1 MKKDD
6 KEEKGAGE
14 AKPATKGSEL
24 TDKQIA
30 FIREYML
37 DRNATQAAI
46 RAGYSAKT
54 ANRIGPQL
62 LVKTCIADEIRR
74 REAALE
80 VQSGITV
87 EAMLKMLVE
96 DYQFGRERVERV
108 RGDGDDVRFEEEAR
122 DPVFAMAA
130 AEKIMKAIGGY
141 EKDRRQQADMKMRI
155 VWGDDD
161 ESDDPV

>member
-6 KEEKGAGE
+6 KEEKGAAE
-14 AKPATKGSEL
+14 ADKKPRPL
-24 TDKQIA
+24 TDKQLA
-30 FIREYML
+30 FVREYML
-37 DRNATQAAI
+37 DRCATKAAI

-54 ANRIGPQL
+54 ASAMATAL
-62 LVKTCIADEIRR
+62 MKKSEVADEIRR

-108 RGDGDDVRFEEEAR
+108 RGDGDDVSFEEEAR

-161 ESDDPV
+161 ESDDSV

>member
-1 MKKDD
+1 MTKIKDV
-6 KEEKGAGE
+6 KSGADSG
-14 AKPATKGSEL
+14 KQKTRPL
-24 TDKQIA
+24 TDKQVA
-30 FIREYML
+30 FVREYML

-54 ANRIGPQL
+54 ASAMATAL
-62 LVKTCIADEIRR
+62 MKKTEVANEIRR

-80 VQSGITV
+80 IQSGITV
-87 EAMLKMLVE
+87 ESMLRMLVE

-108 RGDGDDVRFEEEAR
+108 RGDGDGASFETEAR

-155 VWGDDD
+155 VWGDGD
-161 ESDDPV
+161 ESDDSV

>member
-6 KEEKGAGE
+6 KEEKVAE
-14 AKPATKGSEL
+14 AKPAPKGPRL
-24 TDKQIA
+24 TDKQLA
-30 FIREYML
+30 FVREYML
-37 DRNATQAAI
+37 DRNASKAAV

-54 ANRIGPQL
+54 AGNIGAQL
-62 LVKTCIADEIRR
+62 LQKTVVAEEIRK

-96 DYQFGRERVERV
+96 DYKFGRERVERV
-108 RGDGDDVRFEEEAR
+108 RGDGDDASFEEEAR

-161 ESDDPV
+161 ESDDSV